1 MSYEEH
7 RVPGAAVAFVGED
20 STVFFN
26 YGQAN
31 IETNETVTTQTRFQ
45 LGSIGKL
52 VTAIAVLQQVDQGQL
67 DLYADIGP
75 YVQELGLDLG
85 AMDNPVTLHCLL
97 THSCGF
103 NDTNIGYMARDQAS
117 VLPLKEYISKANPGL
132 FQAPGVDINYS
143 NFSYALAGLL
153 VEEVTNIEFAT
164 YAAEYVFKPLGME
177 NSTLAFPYGYETK
190 AGYAKGYTKSRDG
203 YDEAKVYPRHA
214 IPAGSLVS
222 TAQDMGLFIE
232 ALLKKE
238 ADLLSANSW
247 ESFYSQQFQNHPL
260 LNGYG
265 YGLEH
270 QNINGK
276 QSWAKG
282 GMLPGV
288 LSHVL
293 IVPDEWALF
302 AIVNTNDDAFGE
314 SFYKAL
320 FDTLHPHNTSL
331 EEMATGVSTEKYTG
345 IYRDKRYNRN
355 NEENIVSLFRG
366 QWNVYDNTTGDSLL
380 VHHNGQW
387 HAYFPIG
394 DGIFQND
401 ALPYEYL
408 VFEEDDNGEIAALYR
423 NLNIGGLSIPT
434 SYERT
439 RWYNSPTFINEHYGF
454 VPIFIFTGVIFML
467 ASLFVRLIRL
477 QKKDFFKAKSLPA
490 GFHLLFGATIIL
502 FTLHTVFV
510 PWYFVKNIQEFLLG
524 YPDSYRIVA
533 ALGYLMIP
541 LGIGLGIFLFR
552 FWRERRGSLFTRSYL
567 TLLEASLWVHIAFLF
582 YWNFL

>member
-1 MSYEEH
+1 M
-7 RVPGAAVAFVGED
+7 PGVAVAYVRED

-31 IETNETVTTQTRFQ
+31 IETNETVTSLTRFQ

-52 VTAIAVLQQVDQGQL
+52 VTSIAVLQQVDRGQL
-67 DLYADIGP
+67 DLHADITP

-85 AMDNPVTLHCLL
+85 AKDNPVTLHCLL

-103 NDTNIGYMARDQAS
+103 NDTNIGYMAKDQAS

-132 FQAPGVDINYS
+132 FQTPGIDVNYS

-153 VEEVTNIEFAT
+153 VEEVTNTEFAT
-164 YAAEYVFKPLGME
+164 YAAKYIFKPLGMV

-190 AGYAKGYTKSRDG
+190 GGYAKGYSKARDG
-203 YDEAKVYPRHA
+203 YSEAKVYPRHA

-222 TAQDMGLFIE
+222 TAEDMGLFMD
-232 ALLKKE
+232 ALLKKD

-247 ESFYSQQFQNHPL
+247 ELFYSQQFQNHPL

-270 QNINGK
+270 QNING
-276 QSWAKG
+276 QESWAKG

-293 IVPDEWALF
+293 LVPDEWALF
-302 AIVNTNDDAFGE
+302 AVVNTNNDAFGE

-320 FDTLHPHNTSL
+320 FDTLHPDTTSL
-331 EEMATGVSTEKYTG
+331 EEMATGVSTAKYRG

-366 QWNVYDNTTGDSLL
+366 QWNVYDNATSDSLL

-394 DGIFQND
+394 GGVFQND

-408 VFEEDDNGEIAALYR
+408 VFEEDDRGEIVALYR

-439 RWYNSPTFINEHYGF
+439 RWYNSPMFINEHYGF

-467 ASLFVRLIRL
+467 TSLFVRLIRL
-477 QKKDFFKAKSLPA
+477 KKKDFFKAKSLPA

-502 FTLHTVFV
+502 FLLHTVFV

-552 FWRERRGSLFTRSYL
+552 LWRERRGSLFTRSYL
-567 TLLEASLWVHIAFLF
+567 TLLEISLWVHIAFLF